1 MAIRDSQLDMARDNK
16 LEMARDNKLE
26 IAYRN
31 SKLEIELY
39 IIRDSY
45 TERQRQQQIDRDRET
60 TTPYVMQG

>member
-1 MAIRDSQLDMARDNK
+1 MARDNK

-45 TERQRQQQIDRDRET
+45 RKVEIATDR
-60 TTPYVMQG
+60 